1 MNLSE
6 TLAQKLFREEPAIT
20 KLDRLFTAN
29 HRSSPPIAQE
39 VGSDLL
45 RLLQRMHPVH
55 G

>member
-1 MNLSE
+1 MNLNE

-45 RLLQRMHPVH
+45 RLLQRIHPVH